1 MIHQETKKI
10 IQQLKRKDISILNV
24 PEKYFNSKE
33 IVLFE
38 RESGLRILKRKG
50 FDVISN
56 TFFVEEDLLYIDNIG
71 NDKNKSIVTLF
82 EDFDSYYN
90 FLNGDIYNNACYTYC
105 QRLNS
110 TSYKINLEKM
120 MTKKSFVEETIDDYS
135 LILSED
141 EKDSYKS
148 GQKIHKLCQK
158 WTNKFDKCH
167 SYEEF
172 IKVINSYKRSVL
184 NNIIDVTFFFYQ
196 YIFADPKD
204 KNRFSII
211 MQYMSTGTY
220 PQYKLINALCL
231 IYNPDDVMKSFN
243 YSLGAKGT
251 IYKHKKKLKDFINC
265 LNNKEIDFYS
275 FAFFDKKTHYYCEE
289 TKGYQSKNNHYPIVT
304 TYRYFETFDEF
315 INYRNGDLSHC
326 DLSGALECDID
337 FSKYNIDNTT
347 KLPINTNTE
356 TTYFIEKIYDNNKFY
371 VTQKWYNEFGCM
383 IKEYKHSF
391 NYFFDFVA
399 FLKGDLSEANLL
411 FCDGL
416 IFLEQWD
423 EINFANAKLKS
434 TLCKKFNLK
443 FDTHKINTNLI
454 ESFSCVEHNEE
465 MTLPI
470 LQSSRDL
477 EEDKKRNNLSPIDTS
492 LNYSYQRV
500 QYISDLHLMHKL
512 QNACCQSKEDI
523 LYVVKKIA
531 NTIALESGNILL
543 INGDVSSDFTIYKLF
558 VEALSEVIDKNTT
571 VVFTLGNHE
580 LWNFPR
586 IEIDQ
591 IVTKYRNLLNEH
603 SMYLL
608 HNDLLYKEFNAPFS
622 NPNTATHLI
631 KYHDLC
637 QMDKKQL
644 SVLLRNARYVILGGL
659 GFSGYNTK
667 FNADNGI
674 YRKTIDRECEIKES
688 KIFEDL
694 YNHLHPILSE
704 KNTIILTHTPKIDW
718 CQKDN
723 PEQNYIYVSGH
734 THRNFFH
741 DDGEYRIYS
750 DNQIGYY
757 NNNPHLKSFLINT
770 DYDYFSDYDDGI
782 FEITKEQY
790 NDIYCGKNI
799 LMNFQREIN
808 ILYMLKKN
816 GYYCFIHKSKN
827 GNLTILNGGAMKK
840 LNVQNIQYYYDNM
853 DAMIS
858 IIKKP
863 LDKFSTFQ
871 RQISDIIK
879 KIGGSGTIHG
889 CIIDID
895 FYNHIYVNPIDLSI
909 TGYCATDIINK
920 IIYPSIPSLLEN
932 NCPIMFNEYIKL
944 LEDCDKNSLVLK
956 QKSNITSLPQIYLD
970 TNIYKASREIKKM
983 QRLNSNILSFW
994 YENIDSKFAK
1004 INMK

>member
-1 MIHQETKKI
+1 MHREIKKI
-10 IQQLKRKDISILNV
+10 INQLKRNDIDILNV
-24 PEKYFNSKE
+24 PEKYFDSKE

-38 RESGLRILKRKG
+38 RESGLRIPRQRG
-50 FDVISN
+50 FDVIADA
-56 TFFVEEDLLYIDNIG
+56 FFVEEDLLYIDNMG
-71 NDKNKSIVTLF
+71 NDKKKSIITLF

-110 TSYKINLEKM
+110 VSHKIDLEKLM
-120 MTKKSFVEETIDDYS
+120 MKKSFVEETIDDYS
-135 LILSED
+135 LILSKD
-141 EKDSYKS
+141 EKDSYNN

-158 WTNKFDKCH
+158 WTNKFNKCQ

-172 IKVINSYKRSVL
+172 IKVVNSYKKSVL
-184 NNIIDVTFFFYQ
+184 NNIIDVTFFFFQ
-196 YIFADPKD
+196 YIFADSED

-211 MQYMSTGTY
+211 MQYMSTGAY

-231 IYNPDDVMKSFN
+231 IYNPDDVMKSFD
-243 YSLGAKGT
+243 YSSGARGT
-251 IYKHKKKLKDFINC
+251 IYKHKKKLRDYITYLKVG
-265 LNNKEIDFYS
+265 EIKFYS
-275 FAFFDKKTHYYCEE
+275 HAFFDKNTHYYCEE
-289 TKGYQSKNNHYPIVT
+289 TKGYQKDNNQLPIVT
-304 TYRYFETFDEF
+304 ICRYFETFDEF
-315 INYRNGDLSHC
+315 INYRNGDLTHC

-347 KLPINTNTE
+347 KLPINANAK
-356 TTYFIEKIYDNNKFY
+356 TTYFIEKKYDNDKFY

-434 TLCKKFNLK
+434 ALCKKFNLK

-465 MTLPI
+465 MTLPT
-470 LQSSRDL
+470 LQSFRDL
-477 EEDKKRNNLSPIDTS
+477 EEDNKRNDLSPIDTS
-492 LNYSYQRV
+492 LNYGYQRV

-523 LYVVKKIA
+523 LYVIKKIA
-531 NTIALESGNILL
+531 NTIALEAGNILL
-543 INGDVSSDFTIYKLF
+543 INGDVSSDFTIFKLF
-558 VEALSEVIDKNTT
+558 VKSLSYALDKNTT

-580 LWNFPR
+580 LWDFPKL
-586 IEIDQ
+586 EIDQ
-591 IVTKYRNLLNEH
+591 IVTKYRNLLNEYG
-603 SMYLL
+603 MYLL
-608 HNDLLYKEFNAPFS
+608 HNDLLYKESNTPFS

-637 QMDKKQL
+637 QMDKKQI
-644 SVLLRNARYVILGGL
+644 SVLLRSARYVILGGL

-667 FNADNGI
+667 FNANNGI
-674 YRKTIDRECEIKES
+674 YRKTINRECEIKES

-694 YNHLHPILSE
+694 YNYLHPILSK

-723 PEQNYIYVSGH
+723 PDQNYIYVSGH
-734 THRNFFH
+734 THKNFFH

-757 NNNPHLKSFLINT
+757 NKNLHLKSFLINT
-770 DYDYFSDYDDGI
+770 DYDCFSDYDDGI

-790 NDIYCGKNI
+790 NDFYCGKNI
-799 LMNFQREIN
+799 LMTFQREIN

-816 GYYCFIHKSKN
+816 GYYCFIHKSKK
-827 GNLTILNGGAMKK
+827 GTLTILNGGAMKK
-840 LNVQNIQYYYDNM
+840 LNIQNIQYYYDNM

-858 IIKKP
+858 MIKKP

-871 RQISDIIK
+871 RHISDTIK
-879 KIGGSGTIHG
+879 KIGGYGKIHG

-909 TGYCATDIINK
+909 TGYYATDIINK
-920 IIYPSIPSLLEN
+920 IAYPSIPSLLEN
-932 NCPIMFNEYIKL
+932 NCPTMFNEYIKL
-944 LEDCDKNSLVLK
+944 LEDHDKNSLILK
-956 QKSNITSLPQIYLD
+956 QKSNITTLPQIYLD

-983 QRLNSNILSFW
+983 QRLNSNILSSW
-994 YENIDSKFAK
+994 YENIDSKFVK